1 VEGMSM
7 MVADQRWKGKC
18 RCHVEVDRGMKKTLF
33 PLVGAAMIGCGPVLS
48 NIHVKLESFT
58 GKENL
63 FFLLFSS
70 SSSNNKNNET
80 TIVLDN
86 YLDGVDYIIP

>member
-1 VEGMSM
+1 M
-7 MVADQRWKGKC
+7 
-18 RCHVEVDRGMKKTLF
+18 EVGREVKKTLF

-70 SSSNNKNNET
+70 SSSSNNKNNET